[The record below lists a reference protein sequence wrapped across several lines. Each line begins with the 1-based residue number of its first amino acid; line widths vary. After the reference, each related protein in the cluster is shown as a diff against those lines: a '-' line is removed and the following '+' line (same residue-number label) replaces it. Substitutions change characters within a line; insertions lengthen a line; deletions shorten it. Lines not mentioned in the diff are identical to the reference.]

1 MVTNVTLS
9 TAIRAAKTQFK
20 PLERNGVN
28 PSTQCKFTTLD
39 DLLGSIS
46 DALTDNDLLLTQP
59 IVHEN
64 GITLLKTIIELND
77 CEDVLMASIP
87 IIIPNDPR
95 KLGTILTCYR
105 RYLLASLL
113 GISIED
119 DDKAESSERMPE
131 HYTEREAAI
140 ITRVTAARLKANM
153 PAHQVA
159 EFSRA
164 VGGNDKRVRDYTPA
178 QVDELC
184 KMILNGT

>member
-1 MVTNVTLS
+1 MVTNITLS
-9 TAIRAAKTQFK
+9 TAIRAAKTQLK

-39 DLLGSIS
+39 DLLDSIS
-46 DALTDNDLLLTQP
+46 EALADNDLLLTQP

-64 GITLLKTIIELND
+64 GITLLKTIIELD
-77 CEDVLMASIP
+77 GCEDVLMASIP
-87 IIIPNDPR
+87 INIPNDPR

-131 HYTEREAAI
+131 HYTERESAI
-140 ITRVTAARLKANM
+140 VARVTAAKIKADM
-153 PAHQVA
+153 SSEEIA

-164 VGGNDKRVRDYTPA
+164 VGGHTRIRNYTPS

-184 KMILNGT
+184 KMILSGT